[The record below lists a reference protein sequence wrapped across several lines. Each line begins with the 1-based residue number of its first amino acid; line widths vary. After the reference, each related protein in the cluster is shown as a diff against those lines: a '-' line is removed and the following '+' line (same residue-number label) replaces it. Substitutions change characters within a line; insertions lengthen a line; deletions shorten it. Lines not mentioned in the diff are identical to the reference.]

1 MIVCQNIN
9 INKGLINMGILKNA
23 AKVAGVTGAADEA
36 FRVSDL
42 TSPSV
47 KETVT
52 NKLMENPDG
61 SGYSILPHLDK
72 ITKPGMG
79 LMDAITHAAPM
90 AARDA
95 LIAGATYIGYKGLKH
110 VLGRQYKK

>member
-1 MIVCQNIN
+1 
-9 INKGLINMGILKNA
+9 MGMFKNA
-23 AKVAGVTGAADEA
+23 AKVAGGTGLVSGAV
-36 FRVSDL
+36 RVSDL

-61 SGYSILPHLDK
+61 SGYSILPHLEK
-72 ITKPGMG
+72 VVKPGLN
-79 LMDAITHAAPM
+79 LMDAVSQAAPVAM
-90 AARDA
+90 RDA
-95 LIAGATYIGYKGLKH
+95 AIAAATYVGYKGLKH